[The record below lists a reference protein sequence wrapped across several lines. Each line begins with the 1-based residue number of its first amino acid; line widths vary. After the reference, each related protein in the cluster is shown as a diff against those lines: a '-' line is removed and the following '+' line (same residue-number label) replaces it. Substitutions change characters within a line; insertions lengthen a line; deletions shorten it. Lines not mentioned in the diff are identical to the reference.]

1 MKQKKLKLTSQK
13 YKDSWETIIKLYA
26 NKMNNL
32 KEMDT
37 FLKRYNLP
45 RLNQEERENMN
56 RSITSKQT
64 KSVIS

>member
-1 MKQKKLKLTSQK
+1 
-13 YKDSWETIIKLYA
+13 
-26 NKMNNL
+26 MNHL

-45 RLNQEERENMN
+45 RLNQEEIENMN

-64 KSVIS
+64 KSVILKLLRNKI

>member
-13 YKDSWETIIKLYA
+13 YKDAWETIIKLYA

-45 RLNQEERENMN
+45 RLNQEDRENMN
-56 RSITSKQT
+56 RSITSSKLNQ
-64 KSVIS
+64 